1 MSFLAPL
8 FLLGALAVA
17 LPVLFH
23 LVRRSSRNRMPFSSL
38 MFLRAS
44 PPRLSR
50 RSRLEHWLLLLLRAA
65 ALALLAVAFARPFF
79 VREGPPPTPSEG
91 AERLLVLLDTSA
103 SMRREGLWP
112 AALEKARK
120 ALRGAGPLDEVAVY
134 QFGRQFRPVVTFD
147 EWNQAAPS
155 ERASLAEQ
163 RLAGL
168 RPEWSGTQL
177 GQALMAAAEVASDP
191 AGQARF
197 PRVRLLLVSDL
208 QESGRLSVLQG
219 YEWPNGLSLS
229 LETVHPRRPG
239 NASLH
244 LLTDAPVSA
253 PRTPGVPLRVVN
265 DPQSAKD
272 QFQVGWV
279 RADGNG
285 FAGQPLEVYVPA
297 GQSRTLLLP
306 SPIAGAAADRI
317 RLVGDD
323 EDFDN
328 TVFVSPPRAAVV
340 EVLYLG
346 ADREDDP
353 RQPLY
358 YLRRAFQETPR
369 QVVRVNAQ
377 RPGEPLLET
386 AMAGADLVV
395 VTDANAVLGRRLR
408 EAVAAGKTALYA
420 PRHPAAL
427 EGLQAML
434 DLPTLS
440 AEEVRPPRPVILAE
454 IDFRHPL
461 FAPFADPRYSDFSRI
476 HFWQYRRL
484 SAGALPAARVLAQFD
499 SGDPALV
506 EIPVARG
513 RVFVLPAGWHP
524 EDSQLALSSKFVPLL
539 YAMVEQSGAPPPPPV
554 QFFVGD
560 PVPLTTLRTPGPVE
574 VQFEAVTTRLE
585 SSVSTFLD
593 TAQPGLRTARAGA
606 ESFTFAVNLDP
617 AESRTR
623 PLTADDLETLGVPLW
638 QEGASA
644 AARAASRLQAHR
656 SELEGHQKLWRWL
669 VLACVGVL
677 LVETWLAGRTGR
689 VQLNLAKP

>member
-1 MSFLAPL
+1 
-8 FLLGALAVA
+8 
-17 LPVLFH
+17 
-23 LVRRSSRNRMPFSSL
+23 
-38 MFLRAS
+38 
-44 PPRLSR
+44 
-50 RSRLEHWLLLLLRAA
+50 
-65 ALALLAVAFARPFF
+65 
-79 VREGPPPTPSEG
+79 
-91 AERLLVLLDTSA
+91 
-103 SMRREGLWP
+103 
-112 AALEKARK
+112 
-120 ALRGAGPLDEVAVY
+120 
-134 QFGRQFRPVVTFD
+134 VVTFD
-147 EWNQAAPS
+147 AWNRAAPS
-155 ERASLAEQ
+155 ERSSLAEQ

-177 GQALMAAAEVASDP
+177 GQALMAAAEVASD
-191 AGQARF
+191 ATGQARF
-197 PRVRLLLVSDL
+197 RQVRLLLVSDL

-219 YEWPNGLSLS
+219 YEWPNGLSLA
-229 LETVHPRRPG
+229 LETVHPRRSG

-244 LLTDAPVSA
+244 LLTDAQPTT
-253 PRTPGVPLRVVN
+253 PRTPGVQLRLVN

-279 RADGNG
+279 RAEGTG
-285 FAGQPLEVYVPA
+285 FVGEPLEVYVPA

-306 SPIAGAAADRI
+306 SPAAGAAADRI
-317 RLVGDD
+317 RLVGDE

-346 ADREDDP
+346 AEREDDP

-358 YLRRAFQETPR
+358 YLQRAFQETPR
-369 QVVRVNAQ
+369 QVVRVNAP
-377 RPGEPLLET
+377 RAEEPLLET
-386 AMAGADLVV
+386 AVSGADLVV
-395 VTDANAVLGRRLR
+395 VTDATAVLGRRLR

-420 PRHPAAL
+420 PRNLAAL

-434 DLPTLS
+434 DLPTLP
-440 AEEVRPPRPVILAE
+440 AEEVRPPKPAILAE
-454 IDFRHPL
+454 MDFRHPL
-461 FAPFADPRYSDFSRI
+461 FAPFADPRYSDFTRI

-484 SAGALPAARVLAQFD
+484 SSGAFPKARVLAQFD

-506 EIPVARG
+506 EIPLGRG

-539 YAMVEQSGAPPPPPV
+539 YALVEQSGAPPPPPV
-554 QFFVGD
+554 QYFVGD

-574 VQFEAVTTRLE
+574 VQFEAATTRLE
-585 SSVSTFLD
+585 SSASTFLD
-593 TAQPGLRTARAGA
+593 TTQPGLRTARAGA

-638 QEGASA
+638 REGASA
-644 AARAASRLQAHR
+644 AAQAASRRQAHR